1 VCTGT
6 DFTDRL
12 APFLPS
18 LLFSTTTSSFAFT
31 GSLGFKTD
39 VDASFTAFLALNA
52 AFLAAFSACFAACF
66 CAFSS
71 AFQAFSSAACS

>member
-1 VCTGT
+1 VCTST

-12 APFLPS
+12 APFLLL
-18 LLFSTTTSSFAFT
+18 LLFSTTTSSFAFAR
-31 GSLGFKTD
+31 SLGFKTD
-39 VDASFTAFLALNA
+39 VDASFA